1 MGKELVDSYR
11 RKFGAEAKGI
21 AEALG
26 ITSLLKKDTVFQ
38 RLYDDALHR
47 VDRLEKLRD
56 KVRRE
61 KHQYATPSTNG
72 SAVVEDTVDAAAAA
86 VAAAAEGSV
95 LAAVE
100 QSPLRGLRKMFS
112 GQNVATDPD
121 SSPLPPRQQ
130 TLGSSMSL
138 PMLHHS
144 PSLHKNT
151 AAAVPFQ
158 SVTTLNFDFGNSRAR
173 RSFRR

>member
-1 MGKELVDSYR
+1 M
-11 RKFGAEAKGI
+11 GAEEMREELRRRNNTRTHGTQTTVTGPKLDEQT
-21 AEALG
+21 AE
-26 ITSLLKKDTVFQ
+26 IKRLKVMLEEMQMKLKDTVFQ

-86 VAAAAEGSV
+86 VAAAAAAEGSV

-100 QSPLRGLRKMFS
+100 QSPLRG
-112 GQNVATDPD
+112 
-121 SSPLPPRQQ
+121 
-130 TLGSSMSL
+130 
-138 PMLHHS
+138 
-144 PSLHKNT
+144 
-151 AAAVPFQ
+151 
-158 SVTTLNFDFGNSRAR
+158 
-173 RSFRR
+173 

>member
-1 MGKELVDSYR
+1 MG
-11 RKFGAEAKGI
+11 
-21 AEALG
+21 
-26 ITSLLKKDTVFQ
+26 TVFQ

-56 KVRRE
+56 

-86 VAAAAEGSV
+86 VAAAAAAAEGSV

-130 TLGSSMSL
+130 TLSSSMSL

-173 RSFRR
+173 